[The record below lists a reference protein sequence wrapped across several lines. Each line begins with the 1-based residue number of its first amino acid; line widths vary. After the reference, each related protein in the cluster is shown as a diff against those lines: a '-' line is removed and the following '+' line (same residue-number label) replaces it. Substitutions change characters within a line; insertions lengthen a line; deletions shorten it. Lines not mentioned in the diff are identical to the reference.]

1 MMQSE
6 GFPISEISVLSD
18 DFQEYLFSSDKVTKA
33 KYTELPLIERVIDGQ
48 KYHNLYMI
56 RPNLIYKCHLELP
69 DTLPAGD
76 FDMQLKTYLNSIGL
90 ALLGTP
96 SLSTIYIVYHG
107 LNVVYIKKGSSITVN
122 IKR

>member
-6 GFPISEISVLSD
+6 GFPISGISVLSD

-33 KYTELPLIERVIDGQ
+33 KYTELPLIERVIDGR

-76 FDMQLKTYLNSIGL
+76 FDVQLKTYLNSIGF

-107 LNVVYIKKGSSITVN
+107 PNVVYIKKGSSITVN

>member
-6 GFPISEISVLSD
+6 GFPISGISVLSD

-33 KYTELPLIERVIDGQ
+33 KYTELPLIERVIDGR

-76 FDMQLKTYLNSIGL
+76 FDVQLKTYLNSIGL

-107 LNVVYIKKGSSITVN
+107 PNVVYIKKGSSITVN

>member
-56 RPNLIYKCHLELP
+56 RPNSIYKCHLSLP
-69 DTLPAGD
+69 DTLPAED
-76 FDMQLKTYLNSIGL
+76 FDVQLKTYLNSIGL
-90 ALLGTP
+90 SLLGTP
-96 SLSTIYIVYHG
+96 SFSTIYIVHHG
-107 LNVVYIKKGSSITVN
+107 PNIVYIKKGSSITIN

>member
-33 KYTELPLIERVIDGQ
+33 KYAELPLIERVIDGQ

-76 FDMQLKTYLNSIGL
+76 FDVQLKTYLNSIGL
-90 ALLGTP
+90 SLLGAP

-107 LNVVYIKKGSSITVN
+107 PNVVYIKKGSSITVN